1 MKILVT
7 VASKHGAT
15 DAIGQTI
22 AETLREEGLEV
33 DLVPPTEV
41 GDLEPYDGVIV
52 GSAVYVGRW
61 LAPAR
66 TFVERRTDELQ
77 KRPVWL
83 FSSGPLGEDLKPV
96 APPTDAT
103 RLVELSGA
111 REHKVFA
118 GSLVREGLGLAERA
132 VVGMVKAPYGDFRN
146 WPAVT
151 AWARWVAHELGA
163 SPVGNQLGAPQAV

>member
-33 DLVPPTEV
+33 DLVPPAEV
-41 GDLEPYDGVIV
+41 GDLAPYDGVVV

-61 LAPAR
+61 LEPAR
-66 TFVERRTDELQ
+66 SFVERRTAELQ
-77 KRPVWL
+77 ARPVWL

-96 APPTDAT
+96 EPPTDST
-103 RLVELSGA
+103 RMLELSGG

-118 GSLVREGLGLAERA
+118 GCLAREGLGLAERA
-132 VVGMVKAPYGDFRN
+132 VVGVVKAPYGDFRN

-151 AWARWVAHELGA
+151 AWARWIAHELGVTA
-163 SPVGNQLGAPQAV
+163 IA